1 MMYSGLPTSR
11 LSTRG
16 PHVKDCVRH
25 VGGQDGRHGGRHGG
39 GQGGRHLTIFKFF
52 LTFWVRTDLLEHFC
66 PARKKIHTTSP
77 SPPESLSLSPMQK
90 DISDILDT
98 TFPCLSFLSHI
109 HVFYSE
115 RP

>member
-39 GQGGRHLTIFKFF
+39 GQGDRHGFCHGGRHGGRPGQPAGQT
-52 LTFWVRTDLLEHFC
+52 RT
-66 PARKKIHTTSP
+66 P
-77 SPPESLSLSPMQK
+77 
-90 DISDILDT
+90 
-98 TFPCLSFLSHI
+98 
-109 HVFYSE
+109 
-115 RP
+115 